1 MKGRLS
7 GPILSG
13 GIAMEIVPLS
23 YALGVEIR
31 DVDPAARLSNS
42 EVAAVRTAWQT
53 HHVIVF
59 RGVEWTPERH
69 IAFSRQFGALDDHA
83 ATPHDTLD
91 GFPEL
96 LEVTNKPK
104 NGQPSQTRNTGR
116 NWHSDYSYTG
126 HPAAASMLYCTEKP
140 SVGGDTMFCNMARAY
155 ELLSDKMKDIAGQ
168 LHAVYDFN
176 LVSGLGKRDPVKIA
190 ELLKIN
196 PPIAHPCV
204 RVHPESGVKA
214 LYVSERTSHFEG
226 MTRAESTPLIAF
238 LCAHATNPEN
248 VYRHQWRVG
257 DLVCWD
263 NRTTMHRALGDFDA
277 TQPRH
282 MLRTTLRGAKS
293 GFVVPPAAD

>member
-1 MKGRLS
+1 MRINRLC
-7 GPILSG
+7 
-13 GIAMEIVPLS
+13 
-23 YALGVEIR
+23 YALGAEIR
-31 DVDPAARLSNS
+31 GIDIAGEVSDARIA
-42 EVAAVRTAWQT
+42 EIREAWHA

-59 RGVEWTPERH
+59 RGVDWSPSRH
-69 IAFSRQFGALDDHA
+69 VAFSRRFGPLDNHA

-126 HPAAASMLYCTEKP
+126 RPAAVSMLYCTEKP
-140 SVGGDTMFCNMARAY
+140 SVGGDTLFCNMARAY
-155 ELLSDKMKDIAGQ
+155 DGLSEKMKGIVADLQ
-168 LHAVYDFN
+168 SVYDFN
-176 LVSGLGKRDPVKIA
+176 LVSGVGKRDPLKIA

-214 LYVSERTSHFEG
+214 LYVSERTSHFDG
-226 MTRAESTPLIAF
+226 MTRAESAPLIRF
-238 LCAHATNPEN
+238 LCEHATRDEN
-248 VYRHQWRVG
+248 VYRHRWRVG

-263 NRTTMHRALGDFDA
+263 NRTTMHKALADFE
-277 TQPRH
+277 QSEPRH
-282 MLRTTLRGAKS
+282 MLRTTLQGVAS
-293 GFVVPPAAD
+293 GYLVEPLAA